1 MGTKLGGRAVVIG
14 GGMGGLFATA
24 AVAEH
29 FDEVV
34 VLDRDEPPDEPAAR
48 KGVPQG
54 NHFHVLLPGG
64 MDAMSEWFPGF
75 ADDLIAAGSIP
86 MQAGRDFYVYT
97 VDGRSYSM
105 YSHQPEPLPDG
116 ETLYVQTRPLLEDR
130 VRSRV
135 RSLPNVTI
143 RHRVLVDGPRSTDD
157 RVVGVSSSDG
167 DVDADLVIDAS
178 GRNSCAAR
186 WLEDLGYDAA
196 PEEYIGCDVQYVSV
210 IVEPDDWDL
219 FDGVVF
225 FVGASKQ
232 GEHGRRIGAAVK
244 LEGGRWLLS
253 VGSRHGDTT
262 PRDWEGMLEFGE
274 TLLTPVWLECA
285 RTARPVE
292 PVHTYRLPRAT
303 RRRYDRLTRFPEGLL
318 PVGDAVCY
326 FNPTYG
332 QGMSTAAGQCRGLRE
347 LLRARAERD
356 AGLDGL
362 AMDFFPVADEW
373 VRGAWAIAAMGDL
386 EYPECTGELPADE
399 LADLQRFGALVA
411 GAATR
416 PDLVEL
422 VGNVISLRQ
431 PLSVVNSVELT
442 V

>member
-1 MGTKLGGRAVVIG
+1 MVTKLGERAVVVG

-29 FDEVV
+29 FDEVL
-34 VLDRDEPPDEPAAR
+34 VLDRDDAPDGPTSR

-64 MDAMSEWFPGF
+64 MDAMTEWFPGF
-75 ADDLIAAGSIP
+75 ADDLVAAGSIP
-86 MQAGRDFYVYT
+86 MQAGRDFYIYT
-97 VDGRSYSM
+97 VDGKSYSM
-105 YSHQPEPLPDG
+105 YSHQPEPLEMG
-116 ETLYVQTRPLLEDR
+116 ETMYVQTRPLLEDR
-130 VRSRV
+130 VRNRV
-135 RSLPNVTI
+135 GSLPNVEI
-143 RHRVLVDGPRSTDD
+143 RHRVLVERPLAEAGNVTGVMSTD
-157 RVVGVSSSDG
+157 GEI
-167 DVDADLVIDAS
+167 DADLVIDAS
-178 GRNSCAAR
+178 GRNSCTAR
-186 WLEDLGYDAA
+186 WLEDLGYDPA
-196 PEEYIGCDVQYVSV
+196 PEQHIGCDVQYVSV

-225 FVGASKQ
+225 FVGPSKD

-262 PRDWEGMLEFGE
+262 PRDWEGMLEFGS

-285 RTARPVE
+285 RTARPVA

-303 RRRYDRLTRFPEGLL
+303 RRRYDRLTRFPDGLL
-318 PVGDAVCY
+318 PLGDAVCY

-347 LLRARAERD
+347 LLTTRAAD
-356 AGLDGL
+356 GAGLADL
-362 AMDFFPVADEW
+362 AIDFFPVADQW

-386 EYPECTGELPADE
+386 EYPQCTGDLPADE
-399 LADLQRFGALVA
+399 LADLQRFGELIAEA
-411 GAATR
+411 GSR
-416 PDLVEL
+416 PEL
-422 VGNVISLRQ
+422 AEVIGGVISLRQ
-431 PLSVVNSVELT
+431 PLSSVNSVQLT
-442 V
+442 

>member
-1 MGTKLGGRAVVIG
+1 MGTKLGERAVVIG

-24 AVAEH
+24 AVAGH

-34 VLDRDEPPDEPAAR
+34 VLDRDDAPDGPTAR

-64 MDAMSEWFPGF
+64 MDAMSDWFPGF
-75 ADDLIAAGSIP
+75 ADDIVAAGSIP

-97 VDGRSYSM
+97 PEGRSYSM
-105 YSHQPEPLPDG
+105 YTHQPEPLADG

-130 VRSRV
+130 VRNRV
-135 RSLPNVTI
+135 GGLPNVDI
-143 RHRVLVDGPRSTDD
+143 RHRVLVERPLTNDGRVTGVASTE
-157 RVVGVSSSDG
+157 G
-167 DVDADLVIDAS
+167 DTAADLVIDAS
-178 GRNSCAAR
+178 GRNSCTAR
-186 WLEDLGYDAA
+186 WLEEMGYDPA
-196 PEEYIGCDVQYVSV
+196 PEQYVGCDVQYVSV

-225 FVGASKQ
+225 FVGASKE

-262 PRDWEGMLEFGE
+262 PRDWDGMLAFGE
-274 TLLTPVWLECA
+274 TLLTSAWLDCA
-285 RTARPVE
+285 RTARPVA

-303 RRRYDRLTRFPEGLL
+303 RRRYDRLERFPDGLL
-318 PVGDAVCY
+318 PLGDAVCY

-347 LLRARAERD
+347 LLATRAADGR
-356 AGLDGL
+356 GLDGL
-362 AMDFFPVADEW
+362 AGDFFPLADEW

-386 EYPECTGELPADE
+386 EYPECAGDLPTDE
-399 LADLQRFGALVA
+399 LADLQRLGELMA
-411 GAATR
+411 GAASR
-416 PDLVEL
+416 PELAEL
-422 VGNVISLRQ
+422 VGNVISLRV
-431 PLSVVNSVELT
+431 PLSAVNT
-442 V
+442 VATN